1 MTTKY
6 MPDIRPAFVFVHS
19 AWLSAATWQK
29 LIPLLEARGYVA
41 RALDLPG
48 AGANAK
54 APSSYDRRPLD
65 AAAFASEP
73 SPNGSVT
80 QEDRTRAVIALVE
93 DTRRQTGEPIVLVGH
108 SLGGLTVTA
117 VAETIP
123 EQLHA
128 AVYLCAYMVPPGMP
142 TSTIRQGVNSGSL
155 VQALQKANPKEVG
168 AIRIDPRSEDSDYR
182 EQLRLAFFGDV
193 SPTDFALELTHMH
206 CDEPVRPVLTP
217 SVMTAERFG
226 RVPRHYF
233 RTLEDR
239 AILIAAQDF
248 MISAV
253 DIAMGNLTHAHT
265 LATSH
270 VPYLS
275 QPDAVAE
282 ILLAIAGYH

>member
-73 SPNGSVT
+73 SPNASVT

-93 DTRRQTGEPIVLVGH
+93 DTRRQTGAPIVLVGH

-123 EQLHA
+123 EQLKKIS
-128 AVYLCAYMVPPGMP
+128 MKKTTRTEMP
-142 TSTIRQGVNSGSL
+142 D
-155 VQALQKANPKEVG
+155 G
-168 AIRIDPRSEDSDYR
+168 AGKIFIEPRCPRSASW
-182 EQLRLAFFGDV
+182 A
-193 SPTDFALELTHMH
+193 S
-206 CDEPVRPVLTP
+206 
-217 SVMTAERFG
+217 
-226 RVPRHYF
+226 
-233 RTLEDR
+233 
-239 AILIAAQDF
+239 
-248 MISAV
+248 
-253 DIAMGNLTHAHT
+253 
-265 LATSH
+265 
-270 VPYLS
+270 
-275 QPDAVAE
+275 
-282 ILLAIAGYH
+282 

>member
-1 MTTKY
+1 
-6 MPDIRPAFVFVHS
+6 MPDIKPAFVFVHA
-19 AWLSAATWQK
+19 AWASGATWHK
-29 LIPLLEARGYVA
+29 LIPLLEARSYVA

-65 AAAFASEP
+65 AAAFDSEP
-73 SPNGSVT
+73 SPNANVT

-93 DTRRQTGEPIVLVGH
+93 DTRRQTGAPIVLVGH

-193 SPTDFALELTHMH
+193 RPTDFALELTHMH
-206 CDEPVRPVLTP
+206 CDEPVRPDLTP

-233 RTLEDR
+233 RALEDR
-239 AILIAAQDF
+239 AIMIAAQDF

-253 DIAMGNLTHAHT
+253 DIAMGNLTHVHT

-282 ILLAIAGYH
+282 ILLAIACDQ

>member
-1 MTTKY
+1 M
-6 MPDIRPAFVFVHS
+6 
-19 AWLSAATWQK
+19 
-29 LIPLLEARGYVA
+29 
-41 RALDLPG
+41 
-48 AGANAK
+48 
-54 APSSYDRRPLD
+54 
-65 AAAFASEP
+65 
-73 SPNGSVT
+73 T

-93 DTRRQTGEPIVLVGH
+93 DTRRQTGAPIVLVGH

-142 TSTIRQGVNSGSL
+142 TSAIRQGVNSGSL

>member
-73 SPNGSVT
+73 SPNASVT

-93 DTRRQTGEPIVLVGH
+93 DTRRQTGAPIVLVGH

-206 CDEPVRPVLTP
+206 CDEPVRPYLTP

>member
-73 SPNGSVT
+73 SPNASVT

-93 DTRRQTGEPIVLVGH
+93 DTRRQTGAPIVLVGH

-128 AVYLCAYMVPPGMP
+128 AIYLCAYMVPPGMP